1 MCHKENFN
9 AVQEA
14 IKIAAAEVNRKPR
27 EISLV
32 AVSKTQPIDKIEKL
46 ISLGQKVFGENKV
59 QEAKKKWGPLKS
71 KYNRLELHLI
81 GALQTN
87 KVKDSLEI
95 FDVYQTLD
103 REKLA
108 KEFCKFYDKI
118 LKKIF
123 FIQINIGK
131 EENKSGI
138 MPEDANDFINFCYH
152 DLKMNV
158 KGLMCIPPINEDPV
172 EYFKK
177 IENIGN
183 KHRLEYLSLGMSADY
198 EIGIKAGATHIRVG
212 TKIFGER

>member
-1 MCHKENFN
+1 MTYNHQSYLEIIDFIKKN
-9 AVQEA
+9 AKKCV
-14 IKIAAAEVNRKPR
+14 KI
-27 EISLV
+27 V
-32 AVSKTQPIDKIEKL
+32 AVSKNHPQSSIISAISSGVKI
-46 ISLGQKVFGENKV
+46 FGENRV
-59 QEAKKKWGPLKS
+59 QEALLKFSSLKKTNKDI
-71 KYNRLELHLI
+71 ELHLT
-81 GALQTN
+81 GPLQTN